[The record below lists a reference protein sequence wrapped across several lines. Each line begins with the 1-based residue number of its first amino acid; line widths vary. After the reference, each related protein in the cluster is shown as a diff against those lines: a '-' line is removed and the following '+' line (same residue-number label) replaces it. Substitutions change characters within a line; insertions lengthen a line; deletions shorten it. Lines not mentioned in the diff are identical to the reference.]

1 MNISLGNFLFEILIS
16 LSIFFVVICSSDIE
30 VPYSLINYSTFEL
43 DSYYI
48 INKIIFSQVSNNQY
62 DYLLGIFEASNFTSF
77 SDSLPIAII
86 KEENLDNSN
95 GNEIC
100 ININMP
106 QPYKYI
112 RYIKPNANSN
122 SNITDIKIYG
132 HILPTDENLSEKKL
146 LKITNL
152 PLIIIKTENAVE
164 PISKVIY
171 INSTITIINNNIIE
185 LNESALIR
193 VRGQSTANRP
203 KKPFKIK
210 FGKKQNILGISG
222 QYKKW
227 TLLASHYDKTL
238 IRTLLAFKISEI
250 IGLEFTPRCEPVD
263 VILNGNF
270 RGSYYICDQIE
281 VKEGRVD
288 IEKISKDDIS
298 GGYLLEI
305 DSRAKSEEKYF
316 LTDKGILGEI
326 KYPDPDDITESQ
338 EKYINQYLNTMESN
352 VYEGNLDYIDL
363 DSFYKYFLMQEFCGD
378 IDTVFSSFHITK
390 RKNDNKTYF
399 GPVWDYDRAFD
410 NDNRLYP
417 TNNKSNFTLYY
428 GDSAGTCRTFI
439 ITLINTKNV
448 LKNINQT
455 WFEIREEGLD
465 IETLKDFIEEKVEL
479 LLESANLNMLKWY
492 NSKIGKGKDDYLKN
506 VKIVINYLEKRF
518 ESLTNLIYKNIKENE
533 EKINNENIND
543 KNFDENKS
551 KSKSFHSNNEINLD
565 INLFLLVFLFIL

>member
-48 INKIIFSQVSNNQY
+48 INKISFSQVSNNQY

-112 RYIKPNANSN
+112 RYIKPNANRN

-164 PISKVIY
+164 PISKVVY

-227 TLLASHYDKTL
+227 TLLASHYDKAL

-270 RGSYYICDQIE
+270 RGSYYICDPIE

-352 VYEGNLDYIDL
+352 VYEGNLEYIDL

-448 LKNINQT
+448 MKNINQT

-492 NSKIGKGKDDYLKN
+492 YLKN

-518 ESLTNLIYKNIKENE
+518 DSLTNLIYKNIKENE
-533 EKINNENIND
+533 EKINNENINA
-543 KNFDENKS
+543 KNFDENES